1 MPGTPAVAGST
12 SNTTSQQVFA
22 VNDITF
28 HKQHGTFCTSGGDGG
43 FTFWDGVQKTKIK
56 RESWSR
62 RQDLGCHF
70 FGPSWQRRRAGCSQ
84 RSLLTT
90 RVQPE
95 RPQQWRHGCQTTKIR
110 NFNRLGLV
118 QPQPRDSRLVGLKNR
133 PMRGHL
139 TPVQSPTTGQKA
151 TRASHQ
157 LVKMLQR
164 SCCTLSSRTKS
175 RRRRSAGDRKARWR
189 NH

>member
-110 NFNRLGLV
+110 NFDRLGLV
-118 QPQPRDSRLVGLKNR
+118 QPQPRDSRIVSLKSSLEMSSDASAISYDWSKGHTGVPPSGQNVTKVMLHPVKSDEVTKKKVGR
-133 PMRGHL
+133 
-139 TPVQSPTTGQKA
+139 
-151 TRASHQ
+151 
-157 LVKMLQR
+157 
-164 SCCTLSSRTKS
+164 
-175 RRRRSAGDRKARWR
+175 
-189 NH
+189 